1 VIGPEPRPALG
12 IAAAAL
18 ACVGCAD
25 DRGAAPSPAPT
36 SSRASIWFESGTRL
50 RARYYRLEGGE
61 RELTGWFDT
70 ELGALCEF
78 ASGGVEP
85 HSAPDGVTYCLPV
98 GTAVHRADQGPF
110 ADAACTAP
118 LALSAAPASFVTL
131 RPLDACASPPSVHA
145 AKPSTQR
152 LVYFLRS
159 GRCEITRVQSQVSIP
174 GDAAPLSTFV
184 SAREEPVARDGAR
197 IVPRARVAT
206 DGSREI
212 VGAWDNARGIPTRA
226 ARDSAGSQRW
236 APSRVAFVEPGTQVF
251 ADGRC
256 TARAAKKSG
265 HSAVCPLDAVNELVG
280 VCGVGRF
287 SALGPRIAA
296 PFTTGHAAGVC
307 TPEVRPEASQTFA
320 IGAPI
325 PDDAFAE
332 ARVLR
337 VGGGPVA
344 SETLTAEG
352 DVRPVTRAGL
362 YDTRHAARCGVARTS
377 DGSLRCV
384 PGNVEDVTSWYTDAA
399 CVTHALVRPAGA
411 CSDATS
417 PEGAVSGFDGVE
429 RRVYALGA
437 EADALYLA
445 QQGACVNVTIPHGA
459 RVWPLAE
466 IPLSEL
472 ARAEEVE
479 E

>member
-1 VIGPEPRPALG
+1 MIGPEPRPAFGL
-12 IAAAAL
+12 AAAAL

-25 DRGAAPSPAPT
+25 EPGPAPAPET
-36 SSRASIWFESGTRL
+36 APRDASFWFASGTRL

-70 ELGALCEF
+70 ELGAPCEF

-85 HSAPDGVTYCLPV
+85 HAAPDGVTYCLPV

-110 ADAACTAP
+110 SDAACTSP
-118 LALSAAPASFVTL
+118 IALSTAPARFVTL
-131 RPLDACASPPSVHA
+131 RSVDACASAPSVHVA
-145 AKPSTQR
+145 RPSTQR
-152 LVYFLRS
+152 LVYFLRN
-159 GRCEITRVQSQVSIP
+159 GRCEITRVQSQVSTP
-174 GDAAPLSTFV
+174 GDLVPLSTFV

-197 IVPRARVAT
+197 VSPRARIAS

-212 VGAWDNARGIPTRA
+212 VGGWDHARGIPTRA

-251 ADGRC
+251 SDGGC
-256 TARAAKKSG
+256 TARAAQKAG

-287 SALGPRIAA
+287 SVLGPRVSA
-296 PFTTGHAAGVC
+296 PFTTGHAAGAC
-307 TPEVRPEASQTFA
+307 TPVVRPEASQTFA

-325 PDDAFAE
+325 SDEAFAP

-337 VGGGPVA
+337 VGPGPVV
-344 SETLTAEG
+344 SETLTADG
-352 DVRPVTRAGL
+352 DARPISRAGL
-362 YDTRHAARCGVARTS
+362 YDARHAARCAVARVS

-384 PGNVEDVTSWYTDAA
+384 PGAVEDTASWFTDAA
-399 CVTHALVRPAGA
+399 CTTRALVRPAGA
-411 CSDATS
+411 CADAAE

-429 RRVYALGA
+429 RRVYAVGA
-437 EADALYLA
+437 QADALYL
-445 QQGACVNVTIPHGA
+445 QRPGACVNVTIPHGA
-459 RVWPLAE
+459 RVWALSD